1 MLGLITIYAPPNPI
15 INITKLLVVI
25 FSFWINLENNKIKN
39 GVVIKTDVNT
49 FNGTC
54 LIELK
59 TMIGIGI
66 KIKPRKS
73 GMV

>member
-15 INITKLLVVI
+15 INITKLLMVI

-54 LIELK
+54 LIEIK
-59 TMIGIGI
+59 TMTGIGI
-66 KIKPRKS
+66 NIKPRKS
-73 GMV
+73 GMT